1 MKEKGKKWDNKF
13 VGGKAHKELVGRER
27 KREITELTRG
37 QAGVCVVFFCV
48 ALCFAF
54 QLCSLFSDCFSFV
67 F

>member
-37 QAGVCVVFFCV
+37 QAGVGRGYGNHGMRGRMK
-48 ALCFAF
+48 L
-54 QLCSLFSDCFSFV
+54 
-67 F
+67 